1 MRSPLLTLVLLVAR
15 VSLSLLLVTLSLSKG
30 APAQADTLY
39 QAAPPPAGPGHPLRL
54 GSDHKAAQVG
64 DLLQVIFNF
73 NVNSTSSDVTS
84 VNNSYNLGVN
94 PGSGLAN
101 VSLLRFGLGLNGGR
115 QTQSAK
121 TQTGQNTFVS
131 TMEAQ
136 VTDVLPSGA
145 LRITGDQAL
154 LVNGEKQTLHIT
166 GLVRP
171 EDIDNTDSVLS
182 TRVANVEAKFSG
194 NFQEK
199 HKGLLQKIVDFLF

>member
-1 MRSPLLTLVLLVAR
+1 MRSPLLTLALLAAAAAFAP
-15 VSLSLLLVTLSLSKG
+15 LAL
-30 APAQADTLY
+30 PAQADTLY

-54 GSDHKAAQVG
+54 GADHKAAQVG

-84 VNNSYNLGVN
+84 VNNSYNLGLN

>member
-1 MRSPLLTLVLLVAR
+1 MRRSPFTPAIAVAIAAFAA
-15 VSLSLLLVTLSLSKG
+15 LA
-30 APAQADTLY
+30 APAVLSAPAAADTLY
-39 QAAPPPAGPGHPLRL
+39 QAAPPPSAPGHPLRL
-54 GSDHKAAQVG
+54 GPDHKAAQVG

-84 VNNSYNLGVN
+84 VNNSYNLGL
-94 PGSGLAN
+94 GQGTGLAN
-101 VSLLRFGLGLNGGR
+101 VSLLRFGAGLNGGR

-145 LRITGDQAL
+145 LRIAGDQAL
-154 LVNGEKQTLHIT
+154 LVNGQKQTLHIT
-166 GLVRP
+166 GIVRP
-171 EDIDNTDSVLS
+171 EDIDSTDSVLS
-182 TRVANVEAKFSG
+182 TRVASVEAKFDG

-199 HKGLLQKIVDFLF
+199 HKGLIQKILDFIF